1 MAPVAKRR
9 KIDVIRRQKPVEELT
24 FSIDDRQEY
33 LTGFSK
39 RKTARKEQAREQAIR
54 EAKEE
59 RIRDRKEVYLATSCA
74 MESANMV

>member
-59 RIRDRKEVYLATSCA
+59 RIRDRKEVHSNNILRYGK
-74 MESANMV
+74 N